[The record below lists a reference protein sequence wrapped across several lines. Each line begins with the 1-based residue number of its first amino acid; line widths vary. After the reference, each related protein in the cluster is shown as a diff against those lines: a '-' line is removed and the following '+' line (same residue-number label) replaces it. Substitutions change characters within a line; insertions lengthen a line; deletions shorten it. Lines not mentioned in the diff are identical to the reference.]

1 MRREK
6 QKGRKEEITCNM
18 KECTQWMILEGTGM
32 KSEREDEH
40 KYVRTYVVGHAQEC
54 HVECA

>member
-1 MRREK
+1 
-6 QKGRKEEITCNM
+6 M